1 MTIARGGMTVARGG
15 MTVAC
20 GGMTV
25 AKEARVAAGRSD
37 LTGNLSVYMSLGTAS
52 VRAARFE
59 GEFCTLTGQ
68 AEGKLEQHP
77 KFLRSGLNCY
87 LFIYLV
93 RGSHDGACDYCTVLA
108 YGRSLKAAE
117 QVAINRVHQQGLH
130 IVRADTATA
139 APWLDPASDGA
150 YLAELAQ
157 YGSALRQSTGS
168 ATAA

>member
-1 MTIARGGMTVARGG
+1 MGRTEV
-15 MTVAC
+15 
-20 GGMTV
+20 
-25 AKEARVAAGRSD
+25 RV
-37 LTGNLSVYMSLGTAS
+37 
-52 VRAARFE
+52 
-59 GEFCTLTGQ
+59 
-68 AEGKLEQHP
+68 EQHP

-93 RGSHDGACDYCTVLA
+93 RGSQANACDYCTVLA
-108 YGRSLKAAE
+108 YGRSLEAAE

-157 YGSALRQSTGS
+157 YGSALRLAAGS